1 MKFVSIFL
9 CILLG
14 FIKFSEAQGY
24 SNLFMSGY
32 DCCSPGSGGT
42 NIDWIS
48 GTPIISYVPRNMNFS
63 GASANITNERGE
75 LLFYTNGDYIANSLN
90 DTMANGSGLC
100 PGPFANSY
108 RRMGFPIPQS
118 VLILPKDQ
126 GNSSLYYLI
135 HEAGDVNVPLYSPT
149 QLNYSIIDMS
159 LNNGLGA
166 VVSKNNVLLNDTLS
180 SGLITACR
188 HANGRDWWIVVP
200 KTASNLYHI
209 FLLTP
214 FGIAHFS
221 QQIGM
226 VMDQLDWGQVVFS
239 PEGEHYA
246 RMDSHNGLQI
256 LNFDRCSGTFSNFQ
270 HIDSAAFAGSP
281 MFTGVAFSPNGRF
294 LYVSHTLYVY
304 QFDLLASNLSNS
316 KMLVATYDG
325 FVSGYS
331 TTFYLAQLFN
341 DGKIYIITGAGSDR
355 LHVINYPDSLG
366 LSCDV
371 QQHSIVLSTYNA
383 QTITTPPYFFSG
395 AVDGSICD
403 SLILISSNNQL
414 SQNQLEVAPNPTHG
428 VITLHCKDCDITE
441 IKIWNSLGGNCCK
454 TIENNVT
461 NQIEFTI
468 DEFQP
473 GVYILE
479 VILKSNKRVF
489 KKIVL
494 Q

>member
-1 MKFVSIFL
+1 MELIN
-9 CILLG
+9 
-14 FIKFSEAQGY
+14 FSDAQGI
-24 SNLFMSGY
+24 SNLWMSGY
-32 DCCSPGSGGT
+32 NCCSPRYGGT

-48 GTPIISYVPRNMNFS
+48 GSPSISYVSRNMNIN
-63 GASANITNERGE
+63 GANANITNERGE

-100 PGPFANSY
+100 PGTFANSY

-126 GNSSLYYLI
+126 RNSSLYYLF
-135 HEAGDVNVPLYSPT
+135 HEAGDVNVPLYTPT
-149 QLNYSIIDMS
+149 QLNYTIIDMS

-166 VVSKNNVLLNDTLS
+166 VISKNNVLLNDTLS

-200 KTASNLYHI
+200 RTASNLYHI
-209 FLLTP
+209 FLFTP
-214 FGIAHFS
+214 YGITHFS

-226 VMDQLDWGQVVFS
+226 VMSQYDWGQVVFS

-256 LNFDRCSGTFSNFQ
+256 LNFDRCSGIFSNFQ
-270 HIDSAAFAGSP
+270 HIDSSAFAGSP

-294 LYVSHTLYVY
+294 LYVSHTLYIY

-316 KMLVATYDG
+316 KTLVATYDG
-325 FVSGYS
+325 FTSPYS
-331 TTFYLAQLFN
+331 TTFFLAQLFN
-341 DGKIYIITGAGSDR
+341 DGKIYINTGAGSDR

-371 QQHSIVLSTYNA
+371 QQHSIMLTTYYA
-383 QTITTPPYFFSG
+383 ETMPTPPNFFSG

-403 SLILISSNNQL
+403 SLILNSSNNQL
-414 SQNQLEVAPNPTHG
+414 LQNQLELAPNPTHG
-428 VITLHCKDCDITE
+428 VITLHCKDCDIAE

-454 TIENNVT
+454 TIENNGN
-461 NQIEFTI
+461 NQIEFRI
-468 DEFQP
+468 DEFQS

-479 VILKSNKRVF
+479 IILKDRKRIF
-489 KKIVL
+489 KKIIL

>member
-1 MKFVSIFL
+1 MRFISIIFL
-9 CILLG
+9 TIVR
-14 FIKFSEAQGY
+14 FSNFSIAQGI
-24 SNLFMSGY
+24 SNLWMSGY

-108 RRMGFPIPQS
+108 RQMGFPIPQS
-118 VLILPKDQ
+118 VLILPKDN

-135 HEAGDVNVPLYSPT
+135 HEAGDVNVPLYTPT
-149 QLNYSIIDMS
+149 QLNYTIIDMS

-166 VVSKNNVLLNDTLS
+166 VISKNNVLLNDTLS

-214 FGIAHFS
+214 YGITHFS

-226 VMDQLDWGQVVFS
+226 VMSQLDWGQVVFS
-239 PEGEHYA
+239 PEGNHYA
-246 RMDSHNGLQI
+246 RMDSHNGLQV
-256 LNFDRCSGTFSNFQ
+256 LDFDRCSGSFSNFQ
-270 HIDSAAFAGSP
+270 HIDSSAFAGSP
-281 MFTGVAFSPNGRF
+281 MFTGVAFSLNGRF
-294 LYVSHTLYVY
+294 LYVSHTLYIY
-304 QFDLLASNLSNS
+304 QFDLMAPNLGNS

-325 FVSGYS
+325 FVSPFS

-341 DGKIYIITGAGSDR
+341 DGKIYINTGAGSDR

-371 QQHSIVLSTYNA
+371 QQHSIVLSTFNA

-395 AVDGSICD
+395 VVDGSICD
-403 SLILISSNNQL
+403 SLILNSSNDQFL
-414 SQNQLEVAPNPTHG
+414 QSQLEVAPNPTHG
-428 VITLHCKDCDITE
+428 TIALNCKNCDVFE
-441 IKIWNSLGGNCCK
+441 IKLWNSIGGNCYK
-454 TIENNVT
+454 TIEISSV

-468 DEFQP
+468 GEFQS

-479 VILKSNKRVF
+479 IILKDRQRIF
-489 KKIVL
+489 KKIIL